1 MTDAPSPSLLDLDPE
16 AVPLAPLE
24 GLHNTEDG
32 RARAEV
38 ALCERATACGAL
50 LAEDATACTLFAWF
64 QAYGDNLIPYILR
77 RLRETLEAPRPE
89 GAALPGGITTR
100 TLAALKVGAAHQRAA
115 FVLRRKAEDKETA
128 RAAKQARRTAEAAA
142 DPLSMAS
149 ARLPVRVFDRDA
161 NDVVWDIRRVLK
173 LRAVPGSRYALYT
186 YGAKAWA
193 QITPAEPATPVSPW
207 KPPRISMLDADKLRL
222 EIGEH
227 VSLLGPPDQT
237 GTSPRL
243 PEVPPSYV
251 ASLLACDDP
260 GLPPL
265 RALDLVPWM
274 DDAGTI
280 HTAPGYNAD
289 TGRMLS
295 PPPDLN
301 MPPVPLAPTPTD
313 MAGALAVLR
322 EPLAEFCF
330 NSQADATNA
339 LAWLLT
345 GLLRPMIN
353 GPCPLA
359 LCTGSTPG
367 LGKGLLQEACAL
379 AASGSPASKTTS
391 PRNPEELGKRI
402 ETFLCEGAH
411 SVILDDMTA
420 HVDCPHLHA
429 VLTSWPVYTFR
440 KLGGSVNV
448 SASTWTL
455 WAINGNNLAIR
466 KDLGRRVLPIRLVPP
481 LGYESCPHMAPRKR
495 TQADLLNF
503 ITQRR
508 GHLLSAA
515 LTLARGWHEA
525 GRPAAS
531 ADGRTG
537 SFPAWDAT
545 VGGILRHAGVEGLLA
560 NRDAEDSRLSES
572 DGGAALMDLLGEVGQ
587 GRTWRP
593 LSLVE
598 AVWKGGGAVRA
609 GGASPDWTITAD
621 EAERLREAIVVAL
634 PPATDARPEGRAKA
648 LGWVLAR
655 FENFTT
661 HAGWKLEKRVLPG
674 GVRAYVVK
682 NMRAA
687 AALAMLDPDQPPEPL
702 PDPTL

>member
-1 MTDAPSPSLLDLDPE
+1 MTDAAALPSLLDLDPE

-38 ALCERATACGAL
+38 ALCERATATGAL

-89 GAALPGGITTR
+89 GAALPASVATR
-100 TLAALKVGAAHQRAA
+100 AIAALKLGAAHQRAG
-115 FVLRRKAEDKETA
+115 FVLRRKAEDKEA
-128 RAAKQARRTAEAAA
+128 ARVLKQAKRAAEATA
-142 DPLSMAS
+142 DPLSMA
-149 ARLPVRVFDRDA
+149 ATRLPVRVYDRDA

-193 QITPAEPATPVSPW
+193 QVTPAEPATPASPW
-207 KPPRISMLDADKLRL
+207 KPPRIAMLDADKLRL

-237 GTSPRL
+237 GNSPRL

-251 ASLLACDDP
+251 ASLLACSDP

-280 HTAPGYNAD
+280 HTTPGYNAD

-295 PPPDLN
+295 LPPGLD
-301 MPPVPLAPTPTD
+301 MPPVPAEPTPAD
-313 MAGALAVLR
+313 IAAALATLR

-330 NSQADATNA
+330 STPADATNA

-345 GLLRPMIN
+345 GLLRPMID

-448 SASTWTL
+448 SASCWTL

-466 KDLGRRVLPIRLVPP
+466 KDLGRRVLPVRLVPP
-481 LGYESCPHMAPRKR
+481 TGYESCPHMAPRKR
-495 TQADLLNF
+495 TQADLLSF
-503 ITQRR
+503 ITARR
-508 GHLLSAA
+508 GALLSAA

-525 GRPAAS
+525 GRPAPT

-560 NRDAEDSRLSES
+560 NRNDEDSRLSES

-587 GRTWRP
+587 GRSWRP

-609 GGASPDWTITAD
+609 GGSQPDWTMTPD
-621 EAERLREAIVVAL
+621 EADRLREAIVTAL

-655 FENFTT
+655 FESYTT
-661 HAGWKLEKRVLPG
+661 HAGWRLEKHTRAG
-674 GVRAYVVK
+674 GIRAYVVK
-682 NMRAA
+682 NVRADA
-687 AALAMLDPDQPPEPL
+687 TLALLETPPADV
-702 PDPTL
+702 DPTL

>member
-1 MTDAPSPSLLDLDPE
+1 MTDLADLDPE
-16 AVPLAPLE
+16 AVPLAPLD
-24 GLHNTEDG
+24 GLTNTEDG

-38 ALCERATACGAL
+38 ALCERATACADL

-64 QAYGDNLIPYILR
+64 QAYGDHLVPYILR
-77 RLRETLEAPRPE
+77 RLRETLEARRPE
-89 GAALPGGITTR
+89 GAALPTSAATR
-100 TLAALKVGAAHQRAA
+100 TLAALKVGSAHQRAQ
-115 FVLRRKAEDKETA
+115 FLTRRKAEDKEAA
-128 RAAKQARRTAEAAA
+128 RVAKQAKRAAEATA

-149 ARLPVRVFDRDA
+149 TRVPVRVYDRDA

-193 QITPAEPATPVSPW
+193 QVTPAEPATPASPW
-207 KPPRISMLDADKLRL
+207 KPPRIAMLDADKLRL

-227 VSLLGPPDQT
+227 VSLLGAPDQS
-237 GTSPRL
+237 GNCPRL

-274 DDAGTI
+274 DEAGTI
-280 HTAPGYNAD
+280 HTAPGYNAG

-295 PPPDLN
+295 PPPGLD
-301 MPPVPLAPTPTD
+301 MPPVPAKPTPDD
-313 MAGALAVLR
+313 MAAALATLR
-322 EPLAEFCF
+322 EPFEEFCF

-339 LAWLLT
+339 LAWMLT
-345 GLLRPMIN
+345 GLLRPMID

-367 LGKGLLQEACAL
+367 LGKGLLQEVCAL

-391 PRNPEELGKRI
+391 VRNPEELGKRI

-440 KLGGSVNV
+440 KLGGSSNV
-448 SASTWTL
+448 SASCWTL

-481 LGYESCPHMAPRKR
+481 PGFESRPHMAPRKR
-495 TQADLLNF
+495 TQADLLNL
-503 ITQRR
+503 ITSKR
-508 GHLLSAA
+508 GALLSAA
-515 LTLARGWHEA
+515 LTMARGWHEA
-525 GRPAAS
+525 GRPAATTE
-531 ADGRTG
+531 GRTG

-545 VGGILRHAGVEGLLA
+545 IGGILRHAGVEGLLA
-560 NRDAEDSRLSES
+560 NRDAEDTQLAEG
-572 DGGAALMDLLGEVGQ
+572 DGGAALMDCLGEVAK

-598 AVWKGGGAVRA
+598 AIWKGGGAVRA
-609 GGASPDWTITAD
+609 GGASPDWTITPD
-621 EAERLREAIVVAL
+621 EAERLREAVVHAL

-661 HAGWKLEKRVLPG
+661 HAGWKLEKHAHPG
-674 GVRAYVVK
+674 GVRAYLLRNV
-682 NMRAA
+682 RAA
-687 AALAMLDPDQPPEPL
+687 ASLALLDPEAEI
-702 PDPTL
+702 DPTL